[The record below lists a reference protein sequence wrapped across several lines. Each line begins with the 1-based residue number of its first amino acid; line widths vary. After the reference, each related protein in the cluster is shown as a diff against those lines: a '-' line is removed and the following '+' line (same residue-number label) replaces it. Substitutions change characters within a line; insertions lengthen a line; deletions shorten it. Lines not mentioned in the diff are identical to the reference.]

1 MKKTLCIFVLLVV
14 FTSFGQ
20 ENQEKTIQKVFENY
34 KSAIL
39 NDKGIEAL
47 NFVDSRTIAYYDDI
61 IKKIKTADSI
71 TIESYTILD
80 KLMVLAIRHSASQE
94 EIMNMNGKSLFVYAI
109 DNGMVGKNS
118 VQNNS
123 IGRVQ
128 IDDAFAT
135 GQFLVNGQETSINF
149 HFYLEN
155 NNWLIDLTSIFPIS
169 TTAFK
174 QMISSSGKTE
184 NETLLMIL
192 ELMTGE
198 KPTNSIWHPL

>member
-1 MKKTLCIFVLLVV
+1 MKKTLWLFTLLVI
-14 FTSFGQ
+14 FKSFGQ

-61 IKKIKTADSI
+61 INKIKTADSI

-80 KLMVLAIRHSASQE
+80 KLMILAIRNSASQE

-135 GQFLVNGQETSINF
+135 GQFLVNGQETPINF

-169 TTAFK
+169 SGAFK
-174 QMISSSGKTE
+174 KMIASSGKSE